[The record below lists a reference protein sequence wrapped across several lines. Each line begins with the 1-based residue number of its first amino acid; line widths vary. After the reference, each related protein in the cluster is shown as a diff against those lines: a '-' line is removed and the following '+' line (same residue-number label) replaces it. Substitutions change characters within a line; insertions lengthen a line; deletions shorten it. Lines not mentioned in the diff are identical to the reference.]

1 MADELATTK
10 QSLVLPRVSLWDIF
24 ITWFWMGLQSFG
36 GGSSTFIL
44 IHRACISRGWQTEE
58 EFVRTYALAQISPG
72 INLLKLTILVT
83 NKLRGL
89 GGALAGLAGL
99 MIPSGVVTVLMTA
112 GFALIRTQPL
122 VKAAMSGILPATI
135 GLSLAM
141 AVQMAQPLFKRAAHE
156 GPARLGLHVGL
167 LAVSAVLMG
176 LLGVSPVLV
185 LLLAGLIGM
194 LLLWLIPAAAAKVEQ
209 GEAGPSEELS

>member
-1 MADELATTK
+1 
-10 QSLVLPRVSLWDIF
+10 
-24 ITWFWMGLQSFG
+24 
-36 GGSSTFIL
+36 
-44 IHRACISRGWQTEE
+44 
-58 EFVRTYALAQISPG
+58 
-72 INLLKLTILVT
+72 
-83 NKLRGL
+83 
-89 GGALAGLAGL
+89 
-99 MIPSGVVTVLMTA
+99 
-112 GFALIRTQPL
+112 
-122 VKAAMSGILPATI
+122 MSGILPATI

-141 AVQMAQPLFKRAAHE
+141 AVQMAQPLFKRAARE

-209 GEAGPSEELS
+209 GEAGPSEESS

>member
-1 MADELATTK
+1 MRLLRPPCLPNSPIEEARRAKFGEYNSSNQMADELATTK
-10 QSLVLPRVSLWDIF
+10 QSLILPRVSLWDIF

-112 GFALIRTQPL
+112 GF
-122 VKAAMSGILPATI
+122 G
-135 GLSLAM
+135 
-141 AVQMAQPLFKRAAHE
+141 
-156 GPARLGLHVGL
+156 
-167 LAVSAVLMG
+167 
-176 LLGVSPVLV
+176 
-185 LLLAGLIGM
+185 
-194 LLLWLIPAAAAKVEQ
+194 
-209 GEAGPSEELS
+209 